1 MKKSC
6 ILLIL
11 LTALLFSAGCT
22 EKVYDKN
29 STNLQSTQ
37 EKTAV
42 VEATQLEQINASLQK
57 GPVLLKI
64 GAEWCDECQAIKPT
78 LAQVA
83 AEYGGKVTV
92 MSVDIDQS
100 PKLADYFGINV
111 IPDTSVIVGI
121 KNGEYIYMREDGSV
135 STDRFK
141 ARILKIEDKGV
152 FEKILNFALQKEKIK
167 SKK

>member
-1 MKKSC
+1 MKKIF

-11 LTALLFSAGCT
+11 FAAVLFTAGCT
-22 EKVYDKN
+22 DKTQEN
-29 STNLQSTQ
+29 STDSQNTQ

-78 LAQVA
+78 LAQIA
-83 AEYGGKVTV
+83 AEYEGKVTV
-92 MSVDIDQS
+92 MSVDINNS

-121 KNGEYIYMREDGSV
+121 KNGEYIYMRENGNV
-135 STDRFK
+135 SSDRFK
-141 ARILKIEDKGV
+141 ARILKLDDKEV
-152 FEKILNFALQKEKIK
+152 FKKILNFALQKEKIK
-167 SKK
+167 SKQ

>member
-1 MKKSC
+1 MKKSS

-42 VEATQLEQINASLQK
+42 VEATQLEQINSSLQK

-111 IPDTSVIVGI
+111 IPDTCVIVGI
-121 KNGEYIYMREDGSV
+121 KNGEYVYMREDGNV
-135 STDRFK
+135 SMDRFK
-141 ARILKIEDKGV
+141 ARILKLEGKGT
-152 FEKILNFALQKEKIK
+152 FEKILNFALKKE
-167 SKK
+167 

>member
-1 MKKSC
+1 MNKLS
-6 ILLIL
+6 ILLVL
-11 LTALLFSAGCT
+11 LTVVLFAAGCT
-22 EKVYDKN
+22 EKTNENN
-29 STNLQSTQ
+29 STNSRNTQ
-37 EKTAV
+37 EKTTI
-42 VEATQLEQINASLQK
+42 VEATQLKQINASLQK

-64 GAEWCDECQAIKPT
+64 GAEWCDECQAMKPI

-83 AEYGGKVTV
+83 ADYAGKVTV

-121 KNGEYIYMREDGSV
+121 KNGEYVYMREDGKV

-141 ARILKIEDKGV
+141 ARILKIEDKEV

-167 SKK
+167 